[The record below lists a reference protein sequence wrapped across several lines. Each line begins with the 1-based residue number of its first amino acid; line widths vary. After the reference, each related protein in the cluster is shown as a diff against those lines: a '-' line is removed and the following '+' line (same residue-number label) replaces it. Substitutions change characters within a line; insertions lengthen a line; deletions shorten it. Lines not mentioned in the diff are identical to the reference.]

1 MSDITPERI
10 YAIQYLETVVLPG
23 IGPVEQS
30 RALRELDTPT
40 LERSR
45 RPTTAGTRR
54 SSRTPTANLTHE
66 RERTY
71 TRRVGQRA
79 HEETYDG
86 IHMLCVRQTHEQE
99 LCACGLRGYGVQ
111 AMCCT

>member
-40 LERSR
+40 L
-45 RPTTAGTRR
+45 
-54 SSRTPTANLTHE
+54 
-66 RERTY
+66 
-71 TRRVGQRA
+71 VRA
-79 HEETYDG
+79 IEATYDG
-86 IHMLCVRQTHEQE
+86 
-99 LCACGLRGYGVQ
+99 GYEAFLVD
-111 AMCCT
+111 ANR